1 MTAGTERQTFLGDRP
16 FPYCKGCGHGL
27 VARGLG
33 KALVGLGLD
42 PSQIVLT
49 TDIGCVGLVDPLFP
63 ALHTVHTIHGRST
76 AVAAGAVL
84 ADALLGEGRMKNIV
98 MIGDGGATIGL
109 LHLTQAAL
117 MNVDLTVLLHNNM
130 LYGMTGGQHSALTP
144 EGFATSTT
152 LKGNWVPALDMEQ
165 LLRGCQAGFF
175 ARQLATDAEL
185 AAVIAEAI
193 AFPGFALVEIL
204 ELCTGFGVPL
214 NHMDGKALRT
224 LAEADGR
231 QLGRLIHRKDR
242 RPYHEVYRERFPA
255 ASGPPGAEQ
264 APEAPA
270 RAFPH
275 RLERPVTL
283 VIAGSAGERVQT
295 AAATLCQAA
304 VLSGLHCVQKNDYPV
319 TVGSGFSLSEVKLSP
334 EPILYTGTEAP
345 DAVLITSADGLREV
359 RGRGD
364 LGRLAPGALVIAD
377 ESLAADLPA
386 GDALRLPLRQAL
398 SPGLAALGAV
408 AVLNQRRGMLE
419 LDALRA
425 AIGVLTGADRAS
437 LERVVDA
444 AMSLVAQ
451 APAGA
456 AEEARP

>member
-1 MTAGTERQTFLGDRP
+1 MTGGAAATFLGDRP

-33 KALVGLGLD
+33 AALARLGLD
-42 PSQIVLT
+42 PAQVVLT
-49 TDIGCVGLVDPLFP
+49 SDIGCVGLVDPLFP

-84 ADALLGEGRMKNIV
+84 ADALLGQGRMKNVV

-130 LYGMTGGQHSALTP
+130 LYGMTGGQHSGLTP

-152 LKGNWVPALDMEQ
+152 LHGNWVPALDMEP

-185 AAVIAEAI
+185 ADVIAEAL

-214 NHMDGKALRT
+214 NRMDGKTLRA
-224 LAEADGR
+224 LAEAGGR
-231 QLGRLIHRKDR
+231 RLGRLIHRADR
-242 RPYHEVYRERFPA
+242 RPYHEVYRERFPVRDEAGA
-255 ASGPPGAEQ
+255 AEPAPPRVTASF
-264 APEAPA
+264 APV
-270 RAFPH
+270 
-275 RLERPVTL
+275 LERPATV

-295 AAATLCQAA
+295 AAAVLCQAA

-319 TVGSGFSLSEVKLSP
+319 TVGTGFSLSEVKLSP

-345 DAVLITSADGLREV
+345 DAVLICSADGLREI

-364 LGRLAPGALVIAD
+364 LGRLAPGATVIAD
-377 ESLAADLPA
+377 ESLAAEIPTR
-386 GDALRLPLRQAL
+386 GALCLPLRR
-398 SPGLAALGAV
+398 GLAPVTAALGAV
-408 AVLNQRRGMLE
+408 AALNHRRPMLDPE
-419 LDALRA
+419 ALRA
-425 AIGVLTGADRAS
+425 AVGRLAGDDRAS
-437 LERVVDA
+437 LERALDTA
-444 AMSLVAQ
+444 VALA
-451 APAGA
+451 APAA
-456 AEEARP
+456 AGGPST

>member
-1 MTAGTERQTFLGDRP
+1 MTAPEQPSFLGDRP

-33 KALVGLGLD
+33 RALAGLGLD

-63 ALHTVHTIHGRST
+63 AVHTVHTIHGRST

-117 MNVDLTVLLHNNM
+117 MNVDLAVLLHNNM

-152 LKGNWVPALDMEQ
+152 LQGNWVPALDMEQ

-185 AAVIAEAI
+185 ATVIAEAI

-214 NHMDGKALRT
+214 NHMDGKALRA

-242 RPYHEVYRERFPA
+242 RPYHKVYRAHFPA
-255 ASGPPGAEQ
+255 PSGPPGAVQ
-264 APEAPA
+264 PPEAPA
-270 RAFPH
+270 PAFPH
-275 RLERPVTL
+275 RLQRPVTL

-345 DAVLITSADGLREV
+345 DAVLITSADGLREI

-377 ESLAADLPA
+377 ESLAADLPVR
-386 GDALRLPLRQAL
+386 GALCLPLRRAL
-398 SPGLAALGAV
+398 SPAAAALGAV
-408 AVLNQRRGMLE
+408 AVLNHRRGILAREALLAATAGLGGSAGGILE
-419 LDALRA
+419 RALDAALSLAPEA
-425 AIGVLTGADRAS
+425 AARSV
-437 LERVVDA
+437 
-444 AMSLVAQ
+444 
-451 APAGA
+451 
-456 AEEARP
+456 EEGRP